1 MTKDHRIVDGRYR
14 LGSPLGQG
22 GMAEVHFGLDIRL
35 CRPVAVK
42 TLRGS
47 LASSP
52 EALALFHEEARSV
65 ATLSHPNIV
74 AVYDSGEEVDPAT
87 GMVTPYIVMEFVPG
101 RTLRSQLAGGQ
112 KASPRRALRL
122 MRDVA
127 AALAYSHEAGIIHQD
142 IKPSNVMVTP
152 TGEVKVM
159 DFGIARRVA
168 DAATSSAPAAAVLG
182 TAKYLSPERA
192 RGESAD
198 ARSDLY
204 SAGCLL
210 YELLVGAPPF
220 VGDSPLEIASH
231 HLHDAPVPPSQLVEG
246 IDAEVDT
253 VVLKALAKDRAER
266 FQSAEELAH
275 ALGNVLA
282 GRPALARVTPIG
294 ALPARPA
301 SGAAARRAAGG
312 HRVQPARAAAAS
324 ASRRRHTLVAAGLAA
339 VLLPVGGVA
348 GYDLLSPGTGQ
359 VQEAAVPP
367 ALQTTTG
374 QGRGGAP
381 ATVPAPFR
389 KSAPRTPISDGAGS
403 PSPSAGAATTAAAR
417 EAARRAM
424 SMPTAAAAA
433 AAAAGASGDR
443 GTVSLPVVDRVP
455 ATSAA
460 PTATT
465 VKPTPTS
472 SSTGSGGPARGPQ
485 PTASST
491 PPRQPAA
498 PSPTHRGEAPSRP
511 PTSSHPAPPPPP
523 PAPPRNNGGRDKGS
537 DPGKSHK
544 PERPKGSGHKDGG
557 SGKGGGKQ
565 SDRRDDRS
573 HGGRDDGG
581 DRGGRDNRDRG
592 GSDSDDRRGS
602 GDRGSADD
610 HRGGHSSDDRR
621 GSGRRSD
628 GRDRSNGSHD
638 RDRSERSHGRDR
650 SEGSHDRDRSERS
663 HGRDRSERSH
673 GRDRSDGRGDNRG
686 GHGDNGGGH
695 GDNRGGH
702 GDNRGG
708 HGDGHGRG
716 HRG

>member
-168 DAATSSAPAAAVLG
+168 DAASSTAPAAAVLG

-220 VGDSPLEIASH
+220 VGDSPLEIANH

-266 FQSAEELAH
+266 FQSAEELAT

-294 ALPARPA
+294 ALPARRA
-301 SGAAARRAAGG
+301 SPL
-312 HRVQPARAAAAS
+312 VQPTRTAAAS

-348 GYDLLSPGTGQ
+348 GYDLLSPGSGQ

-381 ATVPAPFR
+381 ATVP
-389 KSAPRTPISDGAGS
+389 G
-403 PSPSAGAATTAAAR
+403 
-417 EAARRAM
+417 RR
-424 SMPTAAAAA
+424 
-433 AAAAGASGDR
+433 R
-443 GTVSLPVVDRVP
+443 
-455 ATSAA
+455 
-460 PTATT
+460 
-465 VKPTPTS
+465 
-472 SSTGSGGPARGPQ
+472 PARV
-485 PTASST
+485 
-491 PPRQPAA
+491 
-498 PSPTHRGEAPSRP
+498 
-511 PTSSHPAPPPPP
+511 PPPPQLRAKP
-523 PAPPRNNGGRDKGS
+523 PGARCPCPRRQQRRPRRREAGAP
-537 DPGKSHK
+537 
-544 PERPKGSGHKDGG
+544 
-557 SGKGGGKQ
+557 
-565 SDRRDDRS
+565 
-573 HGGRDDGG
+573 
-581 DRGGRDNRDRG
+581 
-592 GSDSDDRRGS
+592 
-602 GDRGSADD
+602 
-610 HRGGHSSDDRR
+610 
-621 GSGRRSD
+621 
-628 GRDRSNGSHD
+628 
-638 RDRSERSHGRDR
+638 
-650 SEGSHDRDRSERS
+650 
-663 HGRDRSERSH
+663 
-673 GRDRSDGRGDNRG
+673 
-686 GHGDNGGGH
+686 
-695 GDNRGGH
+695 
-702 GDNRGG
+702 
-708 HGDGHGRG
+708 
-716 HRG
+716 

>member
-14 LGSPLGQG
+14 LASPLGQG

-47 LASSP
+47 LANSP

-87 GMVTPYIVMEFVPG
+87 GVLAPYIVMEFVPG
-101 RTLRSQLAGGQ
+101 RTLRALLAGGQ
-112 KASPRRALRL
+112 KLPPRRALRL

-127 AALAYSHEAGIIHQD
+127 AALACSHDAGIIHQD

-159 DFGIARRVA
+159 DFGIASRVA
-168 DAATSSAPAAAVLG
+168 DTATSTAPAASVLG

-266 FQSAEELAH
+266 FQSAEEMAH

-294 ALPARPA
+294 ALPARRA
-301 SGAAARRAAGG
+301 SATTARRAAGG
-312 HRVQPARAAAAS
+312 HPVQPARTAAAS
-324 ASRRRHTLVAAGLAA
+324 AARRRHTLVAAGLAA

-374 QGRGGAP
+374 GAP
-381 ATVPAPFR
+381 ATVPTPFR
-389 KSAPRTPISDGAGS
+389 RSVPRTPISDGAGS
-403 PSPSAGAATTAAAR
+403 ASPSAGAATTAAAR

-433 AAAAGASGDR
+433 AAAAGA
-443 GTVSLPVVDRVP
+443 
-455 ATSAA
+455 A
-460 PTATT
+460 
-465 VKPTPTS
+465 
-472 SSTGSGGPARGPQ
+472 GG
-485 PTASST
+485 
-491 PPRQPAA
+491 
-498 PSPTHRGEAPSRP
+498 
-511 PTSSHPAPPPPP
+511 
-523 PAPPRNNGGRDKGS
+523 
-537 DPGKSHK
+537 
-544 PERPKGSGHKDGG
+544 
-557 SGKGGGKQ
+557 
-565 SDRRDDRS
+565 
-573 HGGRDDGG
+573 
-581 DRGGRDNRDRG
+581 
-592 GSDSDDRRGS
+592 
-602 GDRGSADD
+602 
-610 HRGGHSSDDRR
+610 
-621 GSGRRSD
+621 
-628 GRDRSNGSHD
+628 
-638 RDRSERSHGRDR
+638 
-650 SEGSHDRDRSERS
+650 
-663 HGRDRSERSH
+663 
-673 GRDRSDGRGDNRG
+673 
-686 GHGDNGGGH
+686 
-695 GDNRGGH
+695 
-702 GDNRGG
+702 
-708 HGDGHGRG
+708 
-716 HRG
+716 

>member
-1 MTKDHRIVDGRYR
+1 
-14 LGSPLGQG
+14 
-22 GMAEVHFGLDIRL
+22 MAEVHFGLDIRL

-159 DFGIARRVA
+159 AFGIARRVA

-324 ASRRRHTLVAAGLAA
+324 AARRRHTLVAAGLAA

-389 KSAPRTPISDGAGS
+389 KSVPRTPISDG
-403 PSPSAGAATTAAAR
+403 
-417 EAARRAM
+417 
-424 SMPTAAAAA
+424 
-433 AAAAGASGDR
+433 
-443 GTVSLPVVDRVP
+443 
-455 ATSAA
+455 
-460 PTATT
+460 
-465 VKPTPTS
+465 
-472 SSTGSGGPARGPQ
+472 
-485 PTASST
+485 
-491 PPRQPAA
+491 
-498 PSPTHRGEAPSRP
+498 
-511 PTSSHPAPPPPP
+511 
-523 PAPPRNNGGRDKGS
+523 
-537 DPGKSHK
+537 
-544 PERPKGSGHKDGG
+544 
-557 SGKGGGKQ
+557 
-565 SDRRDDRS
+565 
-573 HGGRDDGG
+573 
-581 DRGGRDNRDRG
+581 
-592 GSDSDDRRGS
+592 
-602 GDRGSADD
+602 
-610 HRGGHSSDDRR
+610 
-621 GSGRRSD
+621 
-628 GRDRSNGSHD
+628 
-638 RDRSERSHGRDR
+638 
-650 SEGSHDRDRSERS
+650 
-663 HGRDRSERSH
+663 
-673 GRDRSDGRGDNRG
+673 
-686 GHGDNGGGH
+686 
-695 GDNRGGH
+695 
-702 GDNRGG
+702 
-708 HGDGHGRG
+708 
-716 HRG
+716 